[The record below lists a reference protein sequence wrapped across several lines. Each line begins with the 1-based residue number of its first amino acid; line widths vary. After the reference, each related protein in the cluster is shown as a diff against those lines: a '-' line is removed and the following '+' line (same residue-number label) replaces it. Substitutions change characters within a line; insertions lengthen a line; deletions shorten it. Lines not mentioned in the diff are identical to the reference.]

1 MLSDIEIAQQVKMLK
16 ISELAKN
23 FLGIPED
30 ELEPFGHYKAKVSL
44 PYLKSLNNR
53 KDGKLILV
61 TAISPTPAGE
71 GKTTT
76 TVGLGD
82 GLNHIGKKAMICL
95 REPSLGP
102 VFGVK
107 GGAAGGGLAQI
118 VPMED
123 INLHFTGDFSAIAL
137 ANNLLAAMLD
147 NHIHHGNSLGID
159 VRRIQWKR
167 VVDMNDRALRS
178 LTVGLGGVANGFPRQ
193 DGFDIVVAS
202 EVMAIFCLATS
213 VEDLKK
219 RLGEIVVAYTYDQ
232 KPVLAR
238 DLKAHG
244 AMTVLLKDALAPNLV
259 QTLEKTPAFVHGGP
273 FANIA
278 HGCNSVI
285 ATQAA
290 LKLADYVVTEAGF
303 GADLG
308 AEKFIDIKCRKSG
321 LKPSAVVIVVTVRAM
336 KYHGGAELANLT
348 VEDISAHDKGL
359 VNLERHVE
367 NITQVYNLP
376 CVVSINKFTSDTSA
390 EIELIKQRMKTL
402 GVEVVLASHW
412 GEGGKGAAELAKVVV
427 DMCESN
433 AKQMTYVYDEQD
445 TLWDKVNKI
454 AKKIYRASEVTSD
467 VKVRAQIESLQ
478 QQGYGHYPVC
488 VAKTQSSFSTDPKL
502 RGAPDNHVIAIREV
516 RLAAGAEFI
525 VMVCGDIMT
534 MPGLPKA
541 PSAEKIDY
549 VDGKVV
555 GLF

>member
-1 MLSDIEIAQQVKMLK
+1 MPSDIEIAQAAKMQRVSK
-16 ISELAKN
+16 VASER
-23 FLGIPED
+23 LGIAE
-30 ELEPFGHYKAKVSL
+30 EHLEPYGHYKAKISL
-44 PYLKSLNNR
+44 KYLDTLKGK

-82 GLNHIGKKAMICL
+82 ALNHIGKKAIICL

-107 GGAAGGGLAQI
+107 GGAAGGGYAQI

-123 INLHFTGDFSAIAL
+123 INLHFTGDFGAIQL

-147 NHIHHGNSLGID
+147 NHISHGNELGID

-167 VVDMNDRALRS
+167 VLDMNDRALRDI
-178 LTVGLGGVANGFPRQ
+178 TIALGGTANGFPRQ

-202 EVMAIFCLATS
+202 EVMAIFCLSTS
-213 VEDLKK
+213 LDDLRN
-219 RLGEIVVAYTYDQ
+219 RLGNIVVAYTRDQ
-232 KPVLAR
+232 KPVRAK

-259 QTLEKTPAFVHGGP
+259 QTLENNPAFVHGGP

-278 HGCNSVI
+278 HGCNSVL
-285 ATQAA
+285 ATQSA

-308 AEKFIDIKCRKSG
+308 AEKFLDIKCRKTG
-321 LKPSAVVIVVTVRAM
+321 LKPAAAVIVATMRAL
-336 KYHGGAELANLT
+336 KYHGGVDVKEVSKENLAAL
-348 VEDISAHDKGL
+348 EKGL

-367 NITQVYNLP
+367 NVSKVYGIP
-376 CVVSINKFTSDTSA
+376 CVVSINRFTFDTDA
-390 EIELIKQRMKTL
+390 ELKLVSERMKKL
-402 GVEVVLASHW
+402 GAQVVTATHW
-412 GEGGKGAAELAKVVV
+412 GDGGKGAAELAKIVVGLC
-427 DMCESN
+427 DQPS
-433 AKQMTYVYDEQD
+433 KPTFVYEDAD
-445 TLWDKVNKI
+445 SLWDKINKI
-454 AKKIYRASEVTSD
+454 AKKVYRAGNVTAD
-467 VKVRAQIESLQ
+467 AKVKAQIQKLQ
-478 QQGYGHYPVC
+478 DDGYGHFPVC
-488 VAKTQSSFSTDPKL
+488 VAKTQSSFSTNAAT
-502 RGAPDNHVIAIREV
+502 RGAPSEHVVNVREV
-516 RLAAGAEFI
+516 RLAAGAEFV
-525 VMVCGDIMT
+525 VMICGDIMT
-534 MPGLPKA
+534 MPGLPKV
-541 PSAEKIDY
+541 PSAEKIDL

>member
-1 MLSDIEIAQQVKMLK
+1 MSSDIEIAQAAKLQR
-16 ISELAKN
+16 ISKVALEK
-23 FLGIPED
+23 LGIAE
-30 ELEPFGHYKAKVSL
+30 EHLEPYGHYKAKVSL
-44 PYLKSLNNR
+44 PYLETLKSK

-82 GLNHIGKKAMICL
+82 ALNHIGKKAVICL

-107 GGAAGGGLAQI
+107 GGAAGGGYAQV

-147 NHIHHGNSLGID
+147 NHITHGNDLGID

-167 VVDMNDRALRS
+167 VMDMNDRALRDI
-178 LTVGLGGVANGFPRQ
+178 VVALGGTANGYPRE

-202 EVMAIFCLATS
+202 EVMAIFCLSTS
-213 VEDLKK
+213 LEDLKT
-219 RLGEIVVAYTYDQ
+219 RLGNIVVGYTRSE
-232 KPVLAR
+232 KPIRAK

-259 QTLEKTPAFVHGGP
+259 QTLENNPAFIHGGP

-285 ATQAA
+285 ATKSA
-290 LKLADYVVTEAGF
+290 LKLAEYVVTEAGF

-308 AEKFIDIKCRKSG
+308 AEKFLDIKCRKTG
-321 LKPSAVVIVVTVRAM
+321 LRPSAAVIVATVRAM
-336 KYHGGAELANLT
+336 KYHGGVDVKEVNKENLGAL
-348 VEDISAHDKGL
+348 EKGL

-367 NITQVYNLP
+367 NVSKVYGIP
-376 CVVSINKFTSDTSA
+376 CVVSINRFNYDTPA
-390 EIELIKQRMKTL
+390 ELELLNARMKKL
-402 GVEVVLASHW
+402 GVPVVLATHW
-412 GEGGKGAAELAKVVV
+412 GDGGKGAAELARIVVGLC
-427 DMCESN
+427 DQPS
-433 AKQMTYVYDEQD
+433 KPTFVYEDAD
-445 TLWDKVNKI
+445 SLWDKINKI
-454 AKKIYRASEVTSD
+454 AKKVYRAGSVTAD
-467 VKVRAQIESLQ
+467 AKVAAQIKRLQ
-478 QQGYGHYPVC
+478 DEGYGHYPVC
-488 VAKTQSSFSTDPKL
+488 VAKTQSSFTTNAAT
-502 RGAPDNHVIAIREV
+502 RGAPNDHVVNVREV
-516 RLAAGAEFI
+516 RLAAGAEFV
-525 VMVCGDIMT
+525 VMICGDIMT
-534 MPGLPKA
+534 MPGLPKV
-541 PSAEKIDY
+541 PSAEKIDL